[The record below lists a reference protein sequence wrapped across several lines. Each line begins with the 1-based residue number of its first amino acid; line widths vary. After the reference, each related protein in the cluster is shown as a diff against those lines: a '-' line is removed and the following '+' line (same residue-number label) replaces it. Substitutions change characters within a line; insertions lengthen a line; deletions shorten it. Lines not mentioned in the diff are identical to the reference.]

1 MYTEAVEQKAQNW
14 ELIHSLQEERT
25 LNGAENLD
33 SLSSSSSLSQ
43 SLFSLNSLSR
53 ARNGLTA
60 SNDSLPSDL
69 NSTLIEKQS
78 IMRTLSGGVLTR
90 MCPNQLDYTGAH
102 THWLQRTSSL
112 SKLQEMPESDVG
124 LQVTDLHST
133 TNPDAISKKFRS
145 MSVDIATQTE
155 MYYNSTAELYDFR
168 HSPTSDDSSTESETL
183 NRAVSPLSTSSLSH
197 EPLERLEV
205 MDGTGSPM
213 KRDSTGSMS
222 SAKSPSPSSQR
233 KLKSILRTS
242 SSKIGVTQTNNVLP
256 PASTILHTILPAGSV
271 SSTSEESDTNTNPP
285 SPKVEVVQCHTT
297 ERKIETG
304 MGPQRRSGSVQF
316 NVTFVESGLMSEE
329 TKEKETMQPEE
340 ETVTDAD
347 KPETSVSLEEAS
359 RSFPKCEPQLLDKSL
374 SSEAT
379 SEQQTLISER
389 STKNEKQNQS
399 SEKSSPKHKV
409 MFSPD
414 TRSSSPTPKQR
425 NKSTGSINTYSST
438 TIATRVGAK
447 HSTVNSK
454 HHDSESSKYQTW
466 RGKPD
471 LRRSSFPHTTRVEV
485 QRTHLSGTKPAKIT
499 PIHKRLTGRGVR
511 ELSQMFEIHSDSTK
525 PTTPT
530 LSSGSTKPTT
540 PTLSSG
546 STKPTTPTLS
556 SGSTKPTLS
565 SSSTKPTTPTLSSGS
580 TKPTTPTLSSGS
592 TKPTLSSS
600 STKPTTPTL
609 SSGSTKPTLSSGL
622 TKPTTPTLS
631 SGSTKPTLSS
641 GSTKPTT
648 PTLSSGSKSVSSR
661 VPLSAC
667 GKHAGSQILRAQRL
681 GTEVTDGPMAQR
693 FNSTSTSSSDTE
705 KRRTPT
711 HSRLQSVSKLNAHS
725 GTESTQRKLRTKSE
739 TLSVAKQGILKQRP
753 NGTVDTWNSS
763 DNGSQTRVG
772 VAECVNSNSNNN
784 CHQRHSLSL
793 ASRGKQRS
801 GVSVVRFSEGQS
813 SRQTRRHLPRD
824 QNYNHGQQILTAG
837 DKC

>member
-33 SLSSSSSLSQ
+33 SLSCSSSLSQ

-168 HSPTSDDSSTESETL
+168 HSPTSDDSSTESDTL

-271 SSTSEESDTNTNPP
+271 SSNSEESDTNTNPP

-316 NVTFVESGLMSEE
+316 NVTFVESGLMSKE
-329 TKEKETMQPEE
+329 TKEEETMHPEE
-340 ETVTDAD
+340 EPATDVD

-359 RSFPKCEPQLLDKSL
+359 TSFPNCEPQLPDKSL
-374 SSEAT
+374 SSEST

-466 RGKPD
+466 RGKPE

-511 ELSQMFEIHSDSTK
+511 ELSQMFETHSDSTK

-546 STKPTTPTLS
+546 STKPTT
-556 SGSTKPTLS
+556 
-565 SSSTKPTTPTLSSGS
+565 
-580 TKPTTPTLSSGS
+580 
-592 TKPTLSSS
+592 
-600 STKPTTPTL
+600 
-609 SSGSTKPTLSSGL
+609 
-622 TKPTTPTLS
+622 
-631 SGSTKPTLSS
+631 PTLSS

-681 GTEVTDGPMAQR
+681 GTEGTDGPMAQR

-705 KRRTPT
+705 KRRTPA
-711 HSRLQSVSKLNAHS
+711 HSRSQSMSKLNAQS

-753 NGTVDTWNSS
+753 NGTVNTWNSS

-772 VAECVNSNSNNN
+772 LAECVNSNSNNN

-793 ASRGKQRS
+793 TCRGKQRS
-801 GVSVVRFSEGQS
+801 GIPVVRFSEGQS

-824 QNYNHGQQILTAG
+824 QNYNHGQQTLTVG

>member
-33 SLSSSSSLSQ
+33 SLSCSSSLSQ

-168 HSPTSDDSSTESETL
+168 HSPTSDDSSTESDTL

-222 SAKSPSPSSQR
+222 SAKSPSPSSQW

-359 RSFPKCEPQLLDKSL
+359 RSFPKCEPQLPDKSL

-511 ELSQMFEIHSDSTK
+511 ELSQMFETHSDSTK

-530 LSSGSTKPTT
+530 LSSGSTKPTTPPLSSGSTKPTT

-556 SGSTKPTLS
+556 SGSTKPT
-565 SSSTKPTTPTLSSGS
+565 T
-580 TKPTTPTLSSGS
+580 
-592 TKPTLSSS
+592 
-600 STKPTTPTL
+600 
-609 SSGSTKPTLSSGL
+609 
-622 TKPTTPTLS
+622 
-631 SGSTKPTLSS
+631 PTLSS

-681 GTEVTDGPMAQR
+681 GTEVTDGPLAQR
-693 FNSTSTSSSDTE
+693 FNSLTSTSSSDTE
-705 KRRTPT
+705 KRRTPA
-711 HSRLQSVSKLNAHS
+711 HSRSQSVSKLNAQS

-772 VAECVNSNSNNN
+772 LAECVNSNSNNN

-793 ASRGKQRS
+793 TCRGKQRS
-801 GVSVVRFSEGQS
+801 GIPVVRFSEGQS
-813 SRQTRRHLPRD
+813 SRQTRRHLPRN
-824 QNYNHGQQILTAG
+824 QNYNHGQQTLTAG

>member
-1 MYTEAVEQKAQNW
+1 MYTEAVEQKTQNW

-33 SLSSSSSLSQ
+33 SLSCSSSLSQ

-133 TNPDAISKKFRS
+133 INPDAISKKFRS
-145 MSVDIATQTE
+145 MLVDIATQTE

-197 EPLERLEV
+197 EPLESLEI

-271 SSTSEESDTNTNPP
+271 SSNSEESDTNTNPP

-304 MGPQRRSGSVQF
+304 KGPQRRSGSVQF

-329 TKEKETMQPEE
+329 TKEKETMHPEE
-340 ETVTDAD
+340 EPATDVD

-359 RSFPKCEPQLLDKSL
+359 TSFPNCEPVLPDKSL
-374 SSEAT
+374 SSEVT
-379 SEQQTLISER
+379 SEQQALIAER

-425 NKSTGSINTYSST
+425 NKSTGSINTCSST

-447 HSTVNSK
+447 HSTMRPK
-454 HHDSESSKYQTW
+454 HHDSESSRYQTW

-471 LRRSSFPHTTRVEV
+471 LRRNSFPHTTRVEV
-485 QRTHLSGTKPAKIT
+485 QRTQFFGTKPAKIT

-511 ELSQMFEIHSDSTK
+511 ELSQMFETHSESTK

-530 LSSGSTKPTT
+530 LSSGSTKPTTPPLSSGSTKPTT

-565 SSSTKPTTPTLSSGS
+565 S
-580 TKPTTPTLSSGS
+580 
-592 TKPTLSSS
+592 
-600 STKPTTPTL
+600 
-609 SSGSTKPTLSSGL
+609 GL
-622 TKPTTPTLS
+622 I
-631 SGSTKPTLSS
+631 
-641 GSTKPTT
+641 KPTT

-667 GKHAGSQILRAQRL
+667 GKHTGSQKLRVQSNSRL
-681 GTEVTDGPMAQR
+681 GTEIIDGPMAQH

-705 KRRTPT
+705 KRRTST
-711 HSRLQSVSKLNAHS
+711 HSRSLSVSKLNAQS

-772 VAECVNSNSNNN
+772 LAECVNSNSNNN

-793 ASRGKQRS
+793 ACRGKQRS
-801 GVSVVRFSEGQS
+801 GIPVVRFSEGQS
-813 SRQTRRHLPRD
+813 SRQTRRHLPRE
-824 QNYNHGQQILTAG
+824 QNYNHGQQTLTVG
-837 DKC
+837 DKCC

>member
-1 MYTEAVEQKAQNW
+1 MIHPSQQLYTEAVEQKAQNW
-14 ELIHSLQEERT
+14 ELIHTLQEERT

-33 SLSSSSSLSQ
+33 SLSCSSSLSQ
-43 SLFSLNSLSR
+43 SLFSLNSFSR
-53 ARNGLTA
+53 ARNGLTT

-168 HSPTSDDSSTESETL
+168 HSPTSDDSSTESDTL

-197 EPLERLEV
+197 EPLERLEA

-271 SSTSEESDTNTNPP
+271 SSNSEESDTNTNPP

-304 MGPQRRSGSVQF
+304 MGPQRHSGSVQF
-316 NVTFVESGLMSEE
+316 NVTFFESGLMSKE
-329 TKEKETMQPEE
+329 TKEKETMHPEE
-340 ETVTDAD
+340 EPATDVD

-359 RSFPKCEPQLLDKSL
+359 MSFPNCEPQLPDKSL

-425 NKSTGSINTYSST
+425 NRSTGSINTYSST

-471 LRRSSFPHTTRVEV
+471 LHRSSFPHTTRVEV

-511 ELSQMFEIHSDSTK
+511 ELSQMFETHSDSTK

-546 STKPTTPTLS
+546 STKPTT
-556 SGSTKPTLS
+556 
-565 SSSTKPTTPTLSSGS
+565 
-580 TKPTTPTLSSGS
+580 
-592 TKPTLSSS
+592 
-600 STKPTTPTL
+600 
-609 SSGSTKPTLSSGL
+609 
-622 TKPTTPTLS
+622 
-631 SGSTKPTLSS
+631 PTLSS

-693 FNSTSTSSSDTE
+693 FNSLTSTSSSDTE
-705 KRRTPT
+705 KRRTPA
-711 HSRLQSVSKLNAHS
+711 HSRSQSVSKLNAQS

-772 VAECVNSNSNNN
+772 LAECVNSNSNNN

-793 ASRGKQRS
+793 TCRGKQRS
-801 GVSVVRFSEGQS
+801 GIPVVRFSEGQS

-824 QNYNHGQQILTAG
+824 QNYNHGQQTSTAG

>member
-168 HSPTSDDSSTESETL
+168 HSPTSDDSSTESDTL

-271 SSTSEESDTNTNPP
+271 SSNSEESDTNTNPP

-316 NVTFVESGLMSEE
+316 NVTFVESGLMSKE
-329 TKEKETMQPEE
+329 TKEEETMHPEE
-340 ETVTDAD
+340 EPATDVD

-359 RSFPKCEPQLLDKSL
+359 TSFPNCEPQLPEKSL

-438 TIATRVGAK
+438 IIATRVGAK

-485 QRTHLSGTKPAKIT
+485 QRTGTKPAKIT

-511 ELSQMFEIHSDSTK
+511 ELSQMFETHSDSTK

-530 LSSGSTKPTT
+530 LSSGSTKLTT

-546 STKPTTPTLS
+546 STKPTT
-556 SGSTKPTLS
+556 
-565 SSSTKPTTPTLSSGS
+565 
-580 TKPTTPTLSSGS
+580 
-592 TKPTLSSS
+592 
-600 STKPTTPTL
+600 
-609 SSGSTKPTLSSGL
+609 
-622 TKPTTPTLS
+622 
-631 SGSTKPTLSS
+631 PTLSS

-693 FNSTSTSSSDTE
+693 FNSLTSTSSSDTE

-711 HSRLQSVSKLNAHS
+711 HLRSQSVSKLNAQS

-772 VAECVNSNSNNN
+772 LAECVNSNSNN

-793 ASRGKQRS
+793 TCRGKQRS
-801 GVSVVRFSEGQS
+801 GIPVVRFSEGQS

-824 QNYNHGQQILTAG
+824 QNYNHGQQTLTAG

>member
-33 SLSSSSSLSQ
+33 SLSCSSSLSQ

-168 HSPTSDDSSTESETL
+168 HSPTSDDSSTESDTL

-271 SSTSEESDTNTNPP
+271 SSNSEESDTNTNPP

-316 NVTFVESGLMSEE
+316 NVTFVESGLMSKE
-329 TKEKETMQPEE
+329 TKEEETMHPQEE
-340 ETVTDAD
+340 PATDVD

-359 RSFPKCEPQLLDKSL
+359 TSFPNCEPQLPDKSL

-438 TIATRVGAK
+438 IIATRVGAK
-447 HSTVNSK
+447 HSTVNPK

-511 ELSQMFEIHSDSTK
+511 ELSQMFETHSDSTK

-540 PTLSSG
+540 PILSSG
-546 STKPTTPTLS
+546 STKPTT
-556 SGSTKPTLS
+556 
-565 SSSTKPTTPTLSSGS
+565 
-580 TKPTTPTLSSGS
+580 
-592 TKPTLSSS
+592 
-600 STKPTTPTL
+600 
-609 SSGSTKPTLSSGL
+609 
-622 TKPTTPTLS
+622 
-631 SGSTKPTLSS
+631 PTLSS

-667 GKHAGSQILRAQRL
+667 GKHAGSQKLRAQRL
-681 GTEVTDGPMAQR
+681 GTEGTDGPMAQR
-693 FNSTSTSSSDTE
+693 FNSLTSTSSSDTE
-705 KRRTPT
+705 KRRTPA
-711 HSRLQSVSKLNAHS
+711 HSRSQSVSKLNAQT
-725 GTESTQRKLRTKSE
+725 GTESTQRKLHAKSE

-753 NGTVDTWNSS
+753 NGTVNTWNSS

-772 VAECVNSNSNNN
+772 LAECVNSNSNNN

-793 ASRGKQRS
+793 PCRGKQRS
-801 GVSVVRFSEGQS
+801 GIPVVRFSEGQS

-824 QNYNHGQQILTAG
+824 QNYNRGQQTLTAG
-837 DKC
+837 DKCC

>member
-33 SLSSSSSLSQ
+33 SLSCSSSLSQ

-447 HSTVNSK
+447 HSTMNSK

-511 ELSQMFEIHSDSTK
+511 ELSQMFETHSDSTK

-530 LSSGSTKPTT
+530 LSSGS
-540 PTLSSG
+540 
-546 STKPTTPTLS
+546 
-556 SGSTKPTLS
+556 
-565 SSSTKPTTPTLSSGS
+565 
-580 TKPTTPTLSSGS
+580 
-592 TKPTLSSS
+592 
-600 STKPTTPTL
+600 
-609 SSGSTKPTLSSGL
+609 

-648 PTLSSGSKSVSSR
+648 PTLSSGSKNVSSR
-661 VPLSAC
+661 VPISAC
-667 GKHAGSQILRAQRL
+667 GKHTGSQKLRAQSNSRL
-681 GTEVTDGPMAQR
+681 GTEGNDGPMAQC

-711 HSRLQSVSKLNAHS
+711 HSRSQSVSKLNAQS

-772 VAECVNSNSNNN
+772 LAECVNSNSNNN

-793 ASRGKQRS
+793 TCRGKQRS
-801 GVSVVRFSEGQS
+801 GIPVVRFSEGQS

-824 QNYNHGQQILTAG
+824 QNYNHGQQTLTAG

>member
-33 SLSSSSSLSQ
+33 SLSCSSSLSQ
-43 SLFSLNSLSR
+43 SLFSLNSLPR

-168 HSPTSDDSSTESETL
+168 HSPTSDDSSTESDTL

-242 SSKIGVTQTNNVLP
+242 SSKIGVTQTNNILP

-316 NVTFVESGLMSEE
+316 NVTFVESGLMSKE
-329 TKEKETMQPEE
+329 TKEEETMHPEE
-340 ETVTDAD
+340 EPATDVD
-347 KPETSVSLEEAS
+347 KPETSVSLEES
-359 RSFPKCEPQLLDKSL
+359 TSFPNCEPQLPDKSL

-379 SEQQTLISER
+379 SEQQALIAER
-389 STKNEKQNQS
+389 STKNDKQSQS

-447 HSTVNSK
+447 HSTMNSK

-471 LRRSSFPHTTRVEV
+471 LRRNSFPHTTRVEV

-511 ELSQMFEIHSDSTK
+511 ELSQMFETHSDSTKPNTPTLSSGSTK

-556 SGSTKPTLS
+556 SGSTKPT
-565 SSSTKPTTPTLSSGS
+565 TPTLSSGS
-580 TKPTTPTLSSGS
+580 TKPTT
-592 TKPTLSSS
+592 
-600 STKPTTPTL
+600 
-609 SSGSTKPTLSSGL
+609 
-622 TKPTTPTLS
+622 
-631 SGSTKPTLSS
+631 PTLSS

-661 VPLSAC
+661 VPISAC
-667 GKHAGSQILRAQRL
+667 GKHTGSQKLRAQSNSRL
-681 GTEVTDGPMAQR
+681 GTEGTDGPMAQR

-705 KRRTPT
+705 KRRTPA
-711 HSRLQSVSKLNAHS
+711 HSRSQSVSKLNAQS
-725 GTESTQRKLRTKSE
+725 GTEPTQRKLRAKSE

-753 NGTVDTWNSS
+753 NGAVDTWNSS
-763 DNGSQTRVG
+763 DIGSQTQVG
-772 VAECVNSNSNNN
+772 LAECVNSNSNSN

-793 ASRGKQRS
+793 ACRGKQRS
-801 GVSVVRFSEGQS
+801 GIPVVRFSEGQS
-813 SRQTRRHLPRD
+813 SRQTRRHLPHD
-824 QNYNHGQQILTAG
+824 QNYNRGQQILTAG

>member
-33 SLSSSSSLSQ
+33 SLSCSSSLSQ

-197 EPLERLEV
+197 EPLERLEI

-340 ETVTDAD
+340 EPVTDVD

-359 RSFPKCEPQLLDKSL
+359 TSFPNCEPQLPDKSL

-379 SEQQTLISER
+379 SEQQALIAER

-447 HSTVNSK
+447 HSTMNSK

-471 LRRSSFPHTTRVEV
+471 LRRNSFPHTTRVEV

-511 ELSQMFEIHSDSTK
+511 ELSQMFETSDSTK

-556 SGSTKPTLS
+556 SGSTKPT
-565 SSSTKPTTPTLSSGS
+565 TPTLSSGS
-580 TKPTTPTLSSGS
+580 TKPTTPTDQ
-592 TKPTLSSS
+592 TY
-600 STKPTTPTL
+600 L

-631 SGSTKPTLSS
+631 SGSQ
-641 GSTKPTT
+641 TT
-648 PTLSSGSKSVSSR
+648 
-661 VPLSAC
+661 
-667 GKHAGSQILRAQRL
+667 QWF
-681 GTEVTDGPMAQR
+681 D
-693 FNSTSTSSSDTE
+693 
-705 KRRTPT
+705 
-711 HSRLQSVSKLNAHS
+711 
-725 GTESTQRKLRTKSE
+725 
-739 TLSVAKQGILKQRP
+739 
-753 NGTVDTWNSS
+753 
-763 DNGSQTRVG
+763 QT
-772 VAECVNSNSNNN
+772 
-784 CHQRHSLSL
+784 
-793 ASRGKQRS
+793 
-801 GVSVVRFSEGQS
+801 
-813 SRQTRRHLPRD
+813 
-824 QNYNHGQQILTAG
+824 NYPYPEQWL
-837 DKC
+837 

>member
-256 PASTILHTILPAGSV
+256 PVSTILHTILPAGSV

-316 NVTFVESGLMSEE
+316 NVTFVESGLISKE
-329 TKEKETMQPEE
+329 TKEEETMHPEE
-340 ETVTDAD
+340 EPATDVD
-347 KPETSVSLEEAS
+347 KPETSVCLEEAS
-359 RSFPKCEPQLLDKSL
+359 RSFPNCEPQLPDKSL

-379 SEQQTLISER
+379 FEQQTLISER

-425 NKSTGSINTYSST
+425 NKSTGSIDTYSST

-454 HHDSESSKYQTW
+454 HHDSEPSKYQTW

-485 QRTHLSGTKPAKIT
+485 QRTHFSGTKPAKIT

-511 ELSQMFEIHSDSTK
+511 ELSQMFETHSDSTK
-525 PTTPT
+525 PTISTLSSGSTKPTTPPLSSGSTKPTTPPLSSSSTKPTTPT
-530 LSSGSTKPTT
+530 LSSGSIKPNTPTLSSGSTKPNTPPLSSGSTKPTTPPLSSGSTKPTT

-546 STKPTTPTLS
+546 SIKPNTPTLS
-556 SGSTKPTLS
+556 SGSTKPN
-565 SSSTKPTTPTLSSGS
+565 TP
-580 TKPTTPTLSSGS
+580 P
-592 TKPTLSSS
+592 
-600 STKPTTPTL
+600 
-609 SSGSTKPTLSSGL
+609 
-622 TKPTTPTLS
+622 
-631 SGSTKPTLSS
+631 
-641 GSTKPTT
+641 
-648 PTLSSGSKSVSSR
+648 LSSGSKRVSSR
-661 VPLSAC
+661 VPISGC
-667 GKHAGSQILRAQRL
+667 GKHTGSPKLRAQSNSRL
-681 GTEVTDGPMAQR
+681 GTEVTDGPMARR

-705 KRRTPT
+705 KRKTPA
-711 HSRLQSVSKLNAHS
+711 HSRSQSVSKLNAQS
-725 GTESTQRKLRTKSE
+725 GTESTQRKLRTKNE

-772 VAECVNSNSNNN
+772 VAECMNSNSNNN

-793 ASRGKQRS
+793 TCRGKQRS
-801 GVSVVRFSEGQS
+801 GIPVVRFSEGQN
-813 SRQTRRHLPRD
+813 SRQTRWHLPRD
-824 QNYNHGQQILTAG
+824 QNYNHGQQTLTAG